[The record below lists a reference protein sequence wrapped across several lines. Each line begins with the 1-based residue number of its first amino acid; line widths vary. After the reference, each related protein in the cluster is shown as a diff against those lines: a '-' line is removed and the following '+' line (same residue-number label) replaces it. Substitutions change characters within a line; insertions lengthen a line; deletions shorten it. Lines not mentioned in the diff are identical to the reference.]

1 MLFMA
6 KVAFVEGKNTQDQG
20 KTNIIGQ
27 LPNGQNITEQFYR
40 VVAIQSFQPIH
51 YNSDIKS
58 AKCMLHFVNNTEIK
72 STIVGVPPLIL
83 ESLSC
88 AFHQY
93 GNPLHAKII
102 DLRPENQPKIIE
114 DYKNQTGLFAYL
126 KKDGVTIK

>member
-6 KVAFVEGKNTQDQG
+6 KVAFVEGKNTQDKG
-20 KTNIIGQ
+20 KTNIIGT

-40 VVAIQSFQPIH
+40 VATVQSFEPRNWDADIH
-51 YNSDIKS
+51 SNACYVDVINCGEVKS
-58 AKCMLHFVNNTEIK
+58 VFVD
-72 STIVGVPPLIL
+72 VPLPVL
-83 ESLSC
+83 EALSC

-102 DLRPENQPKIIE
+102 DLRPENQPKIVD

-126 KKDGVTIK
+126 KKDSVTIK